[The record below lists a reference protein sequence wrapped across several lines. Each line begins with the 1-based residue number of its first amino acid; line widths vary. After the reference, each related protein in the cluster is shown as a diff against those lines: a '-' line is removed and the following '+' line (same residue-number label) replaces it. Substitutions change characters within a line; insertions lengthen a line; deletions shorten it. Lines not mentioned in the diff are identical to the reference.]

1 MAPVINGQLKL
12 LESIMLYWVPR
23 EIQNVT
29 KQDLERW
36 SNLTNLNRAFRNSSK
51 CSIDRLI
58 NSCQPVPSFVSRFAS

>member
-29 KQDLERW
+29 KQDLER
-36 SNLTNLNRAFRNSSK
+36 
-51 CSIDRLI
+51 
-58 NSCQPVPSFVSRFAS
+58 